1 MISYAQN
8 FEDVMLWRAL
18 KHIENGFYIDVGAW
32 SPDIDSVTRV
42 FYENGWYG
50 INVEPNPEFHLQY
63 LDKRAR
69 DINLKV
75 AISNEVGITDIFFS
89 TNPGLSSLNRD
100 IAEGHKSIEWD
111 VIPSK
116 VEVTTLSNICTEHCQ
131 RKDIHFLKVDV
142 EGLEKN
148 VLLGNDWGT
157 FRPWIIVVEAT
168 LPMSQVENYIEWEYI
183 LLEADYEFIYAD
195 GLNRFYVAKEHSE
208 LKASFTYPPNVFDG
222 FVLANQVFA
231 ESRAHQAEQN
241 ANEANARAHQA
252 EQSANEANARA
263 SQAEQNAN
271 EAWQHYHMIEGSNS
285 WKTTKPLRLAG
296 KFARW
301 FVYGFYHW
309 LTFSPTSRTRRV
321 VKRKILEIKNFIN
334 TKPQLKSKIMKILDH
349 FPKLKSRLKRIGQQH
364 PVILATTSIEF
375 INERREVNGESINL
389 SPQARKIY
397 NDLKIAIKHQQQ
409 ERH

>member
-63 LDKRAR
+63 LDKRER

-75 AISNEVGITDIFFS
+75 AISNEAGITDIFFS
-89 TNPGLSSLNRD
+89 TNPGLSSLDRR
-100 IAEGHKSIEWD
+100 IAEGHKSIGWD
-111 VIPSK
+111 VVPSK
-116 VEVTTLSNICTEHCQ
+116 VEITTLLNICSKFCQ
-131 RKDIHFLKVDV
+131 NKDIHFLKVDV

-148 VLLGNDWGT
+148 VLLGNDWVK

-208 LKASFTYPPNVFDG
+208 LKASFTYPPNVFDN
-222 FVLANQVFA
+222 FKLSSCLLLETKLIET
-231 ESRAHQAEQN
+231 ESLLEQTGIKL
-241 ANEANARAHQA
+241 
-252 EQSANEANARA
+252 
-263 SQAEQNAN
+263 
-271 EAWQHYHMIEGSNS
+271 IETERKLSDIES
-285 WKTTKPLRLAG
+285 DFMWKITKPLRVIVLA
-296 KFARW
+296 
-301 FVYGFYHW
+301 
-309 LTFSPTSRTRRV
+309 
-321 VKRKILEIKNFIN
+321 I
-334 TKPQLKSKIMKILDH
+334 
-349 FPKLKSRLKRIGQQH
+349 KRIVG
-364 PVILATTSIEF
+364 
-375 INERREVNGESINL
+375 
-389 SPQARKIY
+389 K
-397 NDLKIAIKHQQQ
+397 
-409 ERH
+409 